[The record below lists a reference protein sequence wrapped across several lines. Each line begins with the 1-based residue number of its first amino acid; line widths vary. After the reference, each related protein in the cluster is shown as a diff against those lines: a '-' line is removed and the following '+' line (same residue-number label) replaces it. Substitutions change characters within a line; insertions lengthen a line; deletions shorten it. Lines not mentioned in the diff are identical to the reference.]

1 MRVGL
6 VQINSQEDRQRNV
19 SRAVELIG
27 EAAGQG
33 AQLVA
38 LPEYTTFLGRSD
50 IQPQHVEALDGETAQ
65 AFAAAAKRYNV
76 WIHGGSLIERSGQP
90 HKNYNTSLV
99 FNPNGE
105 RVAMYR
111 KIHLFDVDI
120 APGSYRES
128 DSLIPGEDIVTT
140 DVNGVRLGLTICFD
154 VRFPELYRALAL
166 AGAKIIAV
174 PAAFT
179 AFTGKDHW
187 EVLLRARA
195 IENQCYIIAPA
206 QWGEHPVGRMCYGRS
221 MIINPWGTVI
231 AQAADGEGVV
241 VANLDMHDL
250 ERIRKSVPSLANRRP
265 SVYTQ

>member
-1 MRVGL
+1 MRIGL

-19 SRAVELIG
+19 ARAVELIG
-27 EAAGQG
+27 QAAAQG

-38 LPEYTTFLGRSD
+38 LPEYTTFLGRSEV
-50 IQPQHVEALDGETAQ
+50 QPQHVEAIDGETAQ
-65 AFAAAAKRYNV
+65 ALSSAAKRHNV
-76 WIHGGSLIERSGQP
+76 WIHGGSMIERSGQP

-140 DVNGVRLGLTICFD
+140 DINGVRLGLTICFD

-241 VANLDMHDL
+241 VANLDMADL
-250 ERIRKSVPSLANRRP
+250 ERIRTAVPSLANRRP
-265 SVYTQ
+265 SVYAK

>member
-6 VQINSQEDRQRNV
+6 VQINSQEDRHRNV
-19 SRAVELIG
+19 ARAIELIDQ
-27 EAAGQG
+27 AVAQG

-38 LPEYTTFLGRSD
+38 LPECVTFLGRKE
-50 IQPQHVEALDGETAQ
+50 HHAANAETLDGETAQ
-65 AFAAAAKRYNV
+65 AFAATAKRHGI
-76 WIHGGSLIERSGQP
+76 WLHGGSIIEQTGQG
-90 HKNYNTSLV
+90 KDYNTTIM
-99 FNPNGE
+99 FNPQGQM
-105 RVAMYR
+105 VATYR

-128 DSLIPGEDIVTT
+128 DTYLPGTDVVTT
-140 DVNGVRLGLTICFD
+140 DVDGITLGLTICYD
-154 VRFPELYRALAL
+154 MRFPELYRTLAL

-206 QWGEHPVGRMCYGRS
+206 QWGEHPVGRQCYGRS

-231 AQAADGEGVV
+231 AQAPDGEGVV
-241 VANLDMHDL
+241 VATLDMAEL
-250 ERIRKSVPSLANRRP
+250 ERLRKSVPSLANRRP
-265 SVYTQ
+265 ATYRV

>member
-6 VQINSQEDRQRNV
+6 VQINSQEDRHRNV
-19 SRAVELIG
+19 ARAVELIG
-27 EAAGQG
+27 QAAAQG

-38 LPEYTTFLGRSD
+38 LPEYTTFLGRSEV
-50 IQPQHVEALDGETAQ
+50 QPQHVEDIDGETAQ
-65 AFAAAAKRYNV
+65 ALSTAAKRHNV

-140 DVNGVRLGLTICFD
+140 DINGVRLGLTICFD

-241 VANLDMHDL
+241 VANLDMADL
-250 ERIRKSVPSLANRRP
+250 ERIRTAVPSLANRRP
-265 SVYTQ
+265 GVYAQ

>member
-19 SRAVELIG
+19 ARAVELIG
-27 EAAGQG
+27 QAAAQG

-38 LPEYTTFLGRSD
+38 LPEYTTFLGRSEV
-50 IQPQHVEALDGETAQ
+50 QPQHVEAIDGETAQ
-65 AFAAAAKRYNV
+65 ALSSAAKRHNV
-76 WIHGGSLIERSGQP
+76 WIHGGSMIERSGQP

-140 DVNGVRLGLTICFD
+140 DINGVRLGLTICFD

-241 VANLDMHDL
+241 VANLDMADL
-250 ERIRKSVPSLANRRP
+250 ERIRTAVPSLANRRP
-265 SVYTQ
+265 SVYAK

>member
-1 MRVGL
+1 
-6 VQINSQEDRQRNV
+6 
-19 SRAVELIG
+19 
-27 EAAGQG
+27 
-33 AQLVA
+33 
-38 LPEYTTFLGRSD
+38 
-50 IQPQHVEALDGETAQ
+50 
-65 AFAAAAKRYNV
+65 
-76 WIHGGSLIERSGQP
+76 
-90 HKNYNTSLV
+90 
-99 FNPNGE
+99 
-105 RVAMYR
+105 MYR

-128 DSLIPGEDIVTT
+128 DTLIPGEDIVTT
-140 DVNGVRLGLTICFD
+140 DIDGVRLGLTICFD
-154 VRFPELYRALAL
+154 VRFPELYRTLAL

-241 VANLDMHDL
+241 VATLDMTDL
-250 ERIRKSVPSLANRRP
+250 ERIRTAVPSLANRRP
-265 SVYTQ
+265 SVYAQ

>member
-6 VQINSQEDRQRNV
+6 VQINSQEDRHRNV
-19 SRAVELIG
+19 ARAVELIG
-27 EAAGQG
+27 QAAAQG

-38 LPEYTTFLGRSD
+38 LPEYTTFLGRSEV
-50 IQPQHVEALDGETAQ
+50 QPQHVEDIDGETAQ
-65 AFAAAAKRYNV
+65 ALSAAAKRHNV

-90 HKNYNTSLV
+90 LKNYNTSLV

-140 DVNGVRLGLTICFD
+140 DINGVRLGLTICFD

-241 VANLDMHDL
+241 VANLDMADL
-250 ERIRKSVPSLANRRP
+250 ERIRTAVPSLANRRP
-265 SVYTQ
+265 GVYAQ

>member
-6 VQINSQEDRQRNV
+6 VQLNSQEDRARNV
-19 SRAVELIG
+19 ARAVELVG
-27 EAAGQG
+27 KAASQG

-38 LPEYTTFLGRSD
+38 CPEYTTFLGRAD
-50 IQPQHVEALDGETAQ
+50 VQAQKVEALDGETAQ
-65 AFAAAAKRYNV
+65 AFAAAAKQHNV
-76 WIHGGSLIERSGQP
+76 WIHAGSLIERSGQP

-99 FNPNGE
+99 FNPQGE

-128 DSLIPGEDIVTT
+128 DTLLPGDQIVTT
-140 DVNGVRLGLTICFD
+140 DVAGVTLGLTICFD

-231 AQAADGEGVV
+231 AQAPDGEGVV
-241 VANLDMHDL
+241 VADLDMADL
-250 ERIRKSVPSLANRRP
+250 DRIRTAVPSLANRRP
-265 SVYTQ
+265 AVYPR

>member
-1 MRVGL
+1 MRIGL

-19 SRAVELIG
+19 ARAVELIG
-27 EAAGQG
+27 QAAAQG

-38 LPEYTTFLGRSD
+38 LPEYTTFLGRSEV
-50 IQPQHVEALDGETAQ
+50 QPQHVEAIDGETAQ
-65 AFAAAAKRYNV
+65 ALSSAAKRHNV
-76 WIHGGSLIERSGQP
+76 WIHGGSMIERSGQP

-140 DVNGVRLGLTICFD
+140 DINGVRLGLTICFD

-231 AQAADGEGVV
+231 AQASDGEGVV
-241 VANLDMHDL
+241 VANLDMADL
-250 ERIRKSVPSLANRRP
+250 ERIRTAVPSLANRRP
-265 SVYTQ
+265 SVYAK

>member
-6 VQINSQEDRQRNV
+6 VQINSQEDRHRNV
-19 SRAVELIG
+19 ARAVELIG
-27 EAAGQG
+27 HAAAQG
-33 AQLVA
+33 AQLIA
-38 LPEYTTFLGRSD
+38 LPEYTTFLGRSEV
-50 IQPQHVEALDGETAQ
+50 QPQHVEAIDGETAQ
-65 AFAAAAKRYNV
+65 AFAAAAKRHNV

-140 DVNGVRLGLTICFD
+140 DINGVRLGLTICFD

-241 VANLDMHDL
+241 VANLDMTDL
-250 ERIRKSVPSLANRRP
+250 ERIRTAVPSLANRRP
-265 SVYTQ
+265 SVYTK

>member
-6 VQINSQEDRQRNV
+6 VQINSQENRQHNV
-19 SRAVELIG
+19 ARAIELIDH
-27 EAAGQG
+27 AVAQG

-38 LPEYTTFLGRSD
+38 LPECVTFLGRREHHAANAES
-50 IQPQHVEALDGETAQ
+50 IDGETAQ
-65 AFAAAAKRYNV
+65 AFAATAKRHGI
-76 WIHGGSLIERSGQP
+76 WLHGGSIIEKTSQG
-90 HKNYNTSLV
+90 KDYNTTMV
-99 FNPNGE
+99 FNPRGE
-105 RVAMYR
+105 RVAVYR

-128 DSLIPGEDIVTT
+128 DTYLPGDQIVTT
-140 DVNGVRLGLTICFD
+140 DIHGITLGLTICYD
-154 VRFPELYRALAL
+154 MRFPELYRLLAL

-187 EVLLRARA
+187 EPLLRARA

-206 QWGEHPVGRMCYGRS
+206 QWGEHPVGRQCYGRS
-221 MIINPWGTVI
+221 VIINPWGTVI
-231 AQAADGEGVV
+231 AQAPDGEGVV
-241 VANLDMHDL
+241 VANLDMNEL

-265 SVYTQ
+265 NVYK

>member
-6 VQINSQEDRQRNV
+6 VQINSQEDRHRNV
-19 SRAVELIG
+19 ARAIELVG
-27 EAAGQG
+27 KAASQG
-33 AQLVA
+33 AQLIA
-38 LPEYTTFLGRSD
+38 CPEYTTFLGRLEH
-50 IQPQHVEALDGETAQ
+50 QAKNVEALDGETAQ
-65 AFAAAAKRYNV
+65 AFAAAAKQHKV
-76 WIHGGSLIERSGQP
+76 WIHAGTMMERSADNA
-90 HKNYNTSLV
+90 KNYNTTLV
-99 FNPNGE
+99 FNPQGE

-128 DSLIPGEDIVTT
+128 DGLLPGDQIVTT
-140 DVNGVRLGLTICFD
+140 DVDGVKLGLTICFD
-154 VRFPELYRALAL
+154 VRFPELFRALAL
-166 AGAKIIAV
+166 QGAKIIAV

-231 AQAADGEGVV
+231 AQAPDGEGVV
-241 VANLDMHDL
+241 VADLDMADL
-250 ERIRKSVPSLANRRP
+250 ERIRKAVPSLANRRP
-265 SVYTQ
+265 EVYPR